1 VNLDT
6 YQRMLPLIEKYG
18 APCVVDKSTFLFK
31 KESVNRHGIGTDLI
45 EVYLDVYQAGI
56 VHDRTVECISY
67 WMNGQRHRPISEGH
81 AFTYY
86 YSDGSIQCSD
96 YEYGQKVER
105 K

>member
-1 VNLDT
+1 MNLDT

-18 APCVVDKSTFLFK
+18 TPSALDKTTFLFK
-31 KESVNRHGIGTDLI
+31 KESDNGHGGTDLI

-56 VHDRTVECISY
+56 VHDGTVECISY

-96 YEYGQKVER
+96 YEYGRKVET